1 MMFFFFLHDV
11 TFCYL
16 LCHYNI
22 SIYILLFYIIQKVFN
37 HSILWHAV
45 CYKQCIAFYQ
55 LISLHLT
62 HTTYLVWNRFH
73 VLGISICFTASK
85 VSGCLQWTLRRA
97 QVFGVNFEVTE
108 HGQIFGA
115 LAGAFMSF
123 VGTCLSNIL
132 SDLDQAD
139 RTPENTTDWG
149 RFFLNVPKRQKHR

>member
-1 MMFFFFLHDV
+1 MYVCNLFVVSYFHFEVRLVNMNCMIISLDLDMLQECIIVFSFILNYIRTFRMMFFLHDV

-45 CYKQCIAFYQ
+45 FYKQCIAFYQ

-62 HTTYLVWNRFH
+62 HTTYLVRNRFH

-85 VSGCLQWTLRRA
+85 VSGCLQ
-97 QVFGVNFEVTE
+97 
-108 HGQIFGA
+108 
-115 LAGAFMSF
+115 
-123 VGTCLSNIL
+123 
-132 SDLDQAD
+132 
-139 RTPENTTDWG
+139 
-149 RFFLNVPKRQKHR
+149 